1 MAATPKKNGSQTSSF
16 GSPSRANH
24 DSSKFY
30 SSRLYEGLPKEKEG
44 VDFKENPIPT
54 TSVDKIFCKSSEK
67 MAELPDNSIHMMVT
81 SPPYNV
87 GKLYDKELSLD
98 EYRGFLFDV
107 WKEVHRV
114 LVPGGRVCINVA
126 NLGRKPYIPLHSFI
140 IQDMNKLGFLMR
152 GEVIWDKGAT
162 ASSSIAWGSYMSA
175 KNPVLRDG
183 HEYILIFSKDT
194 FTGGIKENMKSTIT
208 KEEFIELTKSVWS
221 FNAESATRVGHPA
234 PFPVELPLR
243 CMKLYT
249 FEGETVLDPFMGS
262 GTTALAA
269 MLLKR
274 RYVGYEIDSNYVKL
288 AERRI
293 GEIKNQSKLTK
304 TEIETILSE

>member
-107 WKEVHRV
+107 
-114 LVPGGRVCINVA
+114 CN
-126 NLGRKPYIPLHSFI
+126 
-140 IQDMNKLGFLMR
+140 
-152 GEVIWDKGAT
+152 
-162 ASSSIAWGSYMSA
+162 
-175 KNPVLRDG
+175 
-183 HEYILIFSKDT
+183 
-194 FTGGIKENMKSTIT
+194 
-208 KEEFIELTKSVWS
+208 
-221 FNAESATRVGHPA
+221 
-234 PFPVELPLR
+234 
-243 CMKLYT
+243 C
-249 FEGETVLDPFMGS
+249 
-262 GTTALAA
+262 
-269 MLLKR
+269 
-274 RYVGYEIDSNYVKL
+274 
-288 AERRI
+288 
-293 GEIKNQSKLTK
+293 
-304 TEIETILSE
+304 